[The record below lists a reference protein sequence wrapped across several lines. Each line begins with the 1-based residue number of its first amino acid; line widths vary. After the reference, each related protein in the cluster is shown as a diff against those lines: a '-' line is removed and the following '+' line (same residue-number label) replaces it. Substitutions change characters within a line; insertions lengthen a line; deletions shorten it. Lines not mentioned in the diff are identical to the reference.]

1 MNINISGHHLDI
13 TPSLHEHITKKF
25 LKIKTHFDYVI
36 DVKFILSVEKLTH
49 IAEATIHLPNID
61 IHAKSTD
68 KDMYHGI
75 DLLIGKL
82 DRQVIKYKEK
92 IKDHH
97 KSDNSYKTLL

>member
-49 IAEATIHLPNID
+49 VAEATIHLPNID
-61 IHAKSTD
+61 IHAKCTD

-75 DLLIGKL
+75 ELLIGKL

-97 KSDNSYKTLL
+97 KNDNPIKVYL

>member
-61 IHAKSTD
+61 IHAESTD

-97 KSDNSYKTLL
+97 KSDNSYKSLP

>member
-36 DVKFILSVEKLTH
+36 DVKFTLSIEKLTH
-49 IAEATIHLPNID
+49 VAEATIHLPKID
-61 IHAKSTD
+61 IHAKCED
-68 KDMYHGI
+68 QDMYHGI
-75 DLLIGKL
+75 ELLINKL

-92 IKDHH
+92 NKDHFNQD
-97 KSDNSYKTLL
+97 STY

>member
-25 LKIKTHFDYVI
+25 LKIKMHFDYVI

-61 IHAKSTD
+61 IHAKCTD

>member
-97 KSDNSYKTLL
+97 KSDNSYKSLS